1 MVLQPA
7 WKLLNVNL
15 AVYTENVGYG
25 KPIEFSET
33 EKQTFLT
40 ELQSSTSHSDYDDSE
55 TGIIGMTM
63 QLIELLTSLSN
74 KGSIRNL
81 IFIGMVPL
89 ITSVASYMILSNEQ
103 ENEHLDDQS
112 QFININN
119 DNVYDHSVRNYCLS
133 FISQIIENFDDDA
146 VEAIL

>member
-1 MVLQPA
+1 MVNYSLECINLVLQPA

-33 EKQTFLT
+33 ERQTFTAEELT
-40 ELQSSTSHSDYDDSE
+40 FPANANNDYDESE
-55 TGIIGMTM
+55 TGIVGMTM

-81 IFIGMVPL
+81 IFVGMVPL
-89 ITSVASYMILSNEQ
+89 ITSVVSYMILSNEQ
-103 ENEHLDDQS
+103 EDEHVDDQS
-112 QFININN
+112 QFIYINN
-119 DNVYDHSVRNYCLS
+119 DNVYEHSVRNY
-133 FISQIIENFDDDA
+133 
-146 VEAIL
+146 